1 MDNISITGAK
11 ILFEIPILGGIPI
24 TETQVNSWIVIL
36 VIALVCIFLTRNL
49 SVRPV
54 TRRQL
59 VAEWLV
65 EKVTGLVKANMS
77 EKFADYSPFI
87 AAILGLSA
95 LSSLLSLLGMYPP
108 TADLN
113 TVAGWAILVFV
124 LITYYK
130 IKTSGFLGYLK
141 GYTQPIPVLTPF
153 NVLSEIGTP
162 VSMAFRH
169 FGNVV
174 SGVVISTMLYAAL
187 ASLSVLL
194 FGWLPGVF
202 GELASLFPIMQIG
215 IPAVFSI
222 YFDIFSS
229 CMQAFI
235 FSMLTMLYIASA
247 TESDA

>member
-24 TETQVNSWIVIL
+24 TETQVNSWIVMAIL
-36 VIALVCIFLTRNL
+36 TLLCIFLTRNL
-49 SVRPV
+49 QVRPV
-54 TRRQL
+54 SKRQI
-59 VAEWLV
+59 VAEWIV
-65 EKVTGLVKANMS
+65 EKVTNLVKANMN
-77 EKFADYSPFI
+77 EKFAHYTPFI

-95 LSSLLSLLGMYPP
+95 MSSLLSLVGMYPP

-153 NVLSEIGTP
+153 NVLSEFSTP
-162 VSMAFRH
+162 ISMAFRH

-187 ASLSVLL
+187 GSFSVML
-194 FGWLPGVF
+194 FGWLPGIL
-202 GELASLFPIMQIG
+202 GKLPEYFPILQIG

-235 FSMLTMLYIASA
+235 FSMLTMLYISGA
-247 TESDA
+247 TETD